1 MEHKLFFTEKFWIP
15 ADSISVSYI
24 RSSGP
29 GGQNVNKVSTAAQ
42 LRFDLANAPLPEDL
56 ILRAKVIA
64 GSRLTSKGEIVV
76 TASSYRTQELNHADG
91 VSRILD
97 ILKKAA
103 HRPKARIPTRPTLGS
118 KKRRIE
124 TKNKRSEIKKMRKNV
139 QLD

>member
-15 ADSISVSYI
+15 EDSISVSYI

-42 LRFDLANAPLPEDL
+42 LRFDLINTPLPEEL
-56 ILRAKVIA
+56 IERAKVIA

-76 TASSYRTQELNHADG
+76 TASSYRTQELNYADG

-103 HRPKARIPTRPTLGS
+103 HKPKARIPTRPTLGS

-124 TKNKRSEIKKMRKNV
+124 TKNKRSETKKLRKSV